1 MTKLPERIAT
11 GVYQVGLRGVN
22 AFLID
27 LDDDSGAGM
36 AGAATEAG
44 SGSADKAAGKTDFSS
59 GLVLIDAGMDK
70 RARRIGEAILA
81 LGRTPAD
88 LRAVVI
94 THLHGDHVGGLAKV
108 KAHSP
113 AEVWMHPA
121 DAAQVREGVR
131 GRALDP
137 GPGRVRSAIAKTAG
151 RRPIPR
157 RESIPVEHEVEDGE
171 TLPFAGLQVIFTPGH
186 TAGHLALLLPRDG
199 GVLFVG
205 DTATNYAGRLSYG
218 PIYEDVAAG
227 EASLHRLAGLQ
238 FEVAAFSHGRPIR
251 AHASERFRK
260 RSPAEG

>member
-27 LDDDSGAGM
+27 LDDDGGAPP
-36 AGAATEAG
+36 AGEA
-44 SGSADKAAGKTDFSS
+44 DYSS
-59 GLVLIDAGMDK
+59 GLVLIDAGIDK

-108 KAHSP
+108 RAHSS
-113 AEVWMHPA
+113 AEVWMHPV

-131 GRALDP
+131 GRPLDP

-151 RRPIPR
+151 LRPIAPGD
-157 RESIPVEHEVEDGE
+157 SIPVEHDVEDSD
-171 TLPFAGLQVIFTPGH
+171 TLPFAGIQVVFTPGH
-186 TAGHLALLLPRDG
+186 TAGHIALLLPRDG
-199 GVLFVG
+199 GVLFTG
-205 DTATNYAGRLSYG
+205 DSATNFGRLSYG

-227 EASLHRLAGLQ
+227 EASLHRLAGLE

-251 AHASERFRK
+251 AHAGERFRK
-260 RSPAEG
+260 RWPAEG

>member
-22 AFLID
+22 AFLVD
-27 LDDDSGAGM
+27 LDDDGGAGTT
-36 AGAATEAG
+36 AGAPATPAGEA
-44 SGSADKAAGKTDFSS
+44 DYSS
-59 GLVLIDAGMDK
+59 GLVLIDAGTDK
-70 RARRIGEAILA
+70 RARRIGEAIIA

-108 KAHSP
+108 KAHSN

-131 GRALDP
+131 MRPLEP
-137 GPGRVRSAIAKTAG
+137 GPGLVRSTIAKTAG

-157 RESIPVEHEVEDGE
+157 REAIPVEHEVSDGE

-199 GVLFVG
+199 GVLFTG
-205 DTATNYAGRLSYG
+205 DSATNFGRLSYG

-227 EASLHRLAGLQ
+227 EASLHRLAGLE

-251 AHASERFRK
+251 THASERFRK
-260 RSPAEG
+260 RWPAEG

>member
-27 LDDDSGAGM
+27 LDDDGGAGTAV
-36 AGAATEAG
+36 AGGPAATPAGEA
-44 SGSADKAAGKTDFSS
+44 DFSS
-59 GLVLIDAGMDK
+59 GLVLIDAGIDK
-70 RARRIGEAILA
+70 RARLIGEAIHA
-81 LGRTPAD
+81 VGRTPAD

-108 KAHSP
+108 RAHSD

-121 DAAQVREGVR
+121 DAAQVREGVWMR
-131 GRALDP
+131 PLDP
-137 GPGRVRSAIAKTAG
+137 GPGRVRSVIAKTAG

-157 RESIPVEHEVEDGE
+157 RDSIAVEHEVNDGE
-171 TLPFAGLQVIFTPGH
+171 TLPFAGLEVVFTPGH
-186 TAGHLALLLPRDG
+186 TAGHVALLLPRDG

-205 DTATNYAGRLSYG
+205 DSATDYAGRLGYG

-227 EASLHRLAGLQ
+227 EASLHRLASLQ

-260 RSPAEG
+260 RWPAEG

>member
-1 MTKLPERIAT
+1 MTKLPQHIAT

-27 LDDDSGAGM
+27 LDDDGGRAPAG
-36 AGAATEAG
+36 EA
-44 SGSADKAAGKTDFSS
+44 DYSS
-59 GLVLIDAGMDK
+59 GLVLIDTGIDA
-70 RARRIGEAILA
+70 RARRIGEAIHA
-81 LGRTPAD
+81 LGRAPAD

-108 KAHSP
+108 KTHTD

-121 DAAQVREGVR
+121 DAAQLREGVR
-131 GRALDP
+131 MRPLDP

-151 RRPIPR
+151 RRPIPA
-157 RESIPVEHEVEDGE
+157 REPIAVEHEVEDDE

-205 DTATNYAGRLSYG
+205 DSATNFGRLSYG

-227 EASLHRLAGLQ
+227 MVSLHRLAGLE
-238 FEVAAFSHGRPIR
+238 FEVAAFSHGRPIL

-260 RSPAEG
+260 RWPAEG

>member
-1 MTKLPERIAT
+1 MTRLPERIAT
-11 GVYQVGLRGVN
+11 GFYQVGLRGVN

-27 LDDDSGAGM
+27 LDDDGGASA
-36 AGAATEAG
+36 AG
-44 SGSADKAAGKTDFSS
+44 GSAASAGEARYSS
-59 GLVLIDAGMDK
+59 GLVLIDAGTDK

-108 KAHSP
+108 KAHSN
-113 AEVWMHPA
+113 AEVWMHPL

-131 GRALDP
+131 MRTLDP

-157 RESIPVEHEVEDGE
+157 RDSIAVEHEVEDGE
-171 TLPFAGLQVIFTPGH
+171 TLPFAGLQVVFTPGH

-199 GVLFVG
+199 GVLFIG
-205 DTATNYAGRLSYG
+205 DSATDYAGRLSCG

-227 EASLHRLAGLQ
+227 EASLHRLAGLR
-238 FEVAAFSHGRPIR
+238 FEVAAFSHGRPIL
-251 AHASERFRK
+251 AHADERFRK
-260 RSPAEG
+260 RWPSEG

>member
-27 LDDDSGAGM
+27 LDDDG
-36 AGAATEAG
+36 GAA
-44 SGSADKAAGKTDFSS
+44 AAGTSPPPAGEADYSS
-59 GLVLIDAGMDK
+59 GLVLIDTGTDK

-108 KAHSP
+108 KAHSN
-113 AEVWMHPA
+113 AEVWMHPV

-131 GRALDP
+131 GRPLDP
-137 GPGRVRSAIAKTAG
+137 GPGLVRSAIARTAG
-151 RRPIPR
+151 RRPIAR
-157 RESIPVEHEVEDGE
+157 RESIPVEHEVLDNE
-171 TLPFAGLQVIFTPGH
+171 TLPFAGLQAIYTPGH

-205 DTATNYAGRLSYG
+205 DAATNFGRLSYG
-218 PIYEDVAAG
+218 PIYEDVAEG
-227 EASLHRLAGLQ
+227 EASLHRLASLE

-251 AHASERFRK
+251 AHAGDRFRK
-260 RSPAEG
+260 RWPAEA

>member
-27 LDDDSGAGM
+27 LDDDGGGVRS
-36 AGAATEAG
+36 
-44 SGSADKAAGKTDFSS
+44 AAGDSAASAGEPDFSS
-59 GLVLIDAGMDK
+59 GLVLIDTGMDK
-70 RARRIGEAILA
+70 RARRIGEAIHA

-108 KAHSP
+108 LAHTD
-113 AEVWMHPA
+113 AGVWMHPA

-131 GRALDP
+131 GRPLDP
-137 GPGRVRSAIAKTAG
+137 GPGRVRSAIARLSSIRGVASG
-151 RRPIPR
+151 DPIA
-157 RESIPVEHEVEDGE
+157 VEHEVEDGE
-171 TLPFAGLQVIFTPGH
+171 TLPFAGLQAIFTPGH

-199 GVLFVG
+199 GVLFTG
-205 DTATNYAGRLSYG
+205 DSATNFGRLSYG

-227 EASLHRLAGLQ
+227 EASLQRLAGLR

-260 RSPAEG
+260 RWPAEG

>member
-11 GVYQVGLRGVN
+11 GVYQVGMRGVN

-27 LDDDSGAGM
+27 LDDDGGRA
-36 AGAATEAG
+36 AGAAMKAG
-44 SGSADKAAGKTDFSS
+44 SGSADEAAGKTDFSS
-59 GLVLIDAGMDK
+59 GLVLIDTGVDE
-70 RARRIGEAILA
+70 RARRIGDAIIA

-108 KAHSP
+108 RAHTD
-113 AEVWMHPA
+113 AEVWMHAA

-131 GRALDP
+131 MRALDP
-137 GPGRVRSAIAKTAG
+137 GPGLVRSTIAKTAG
-151 RRPIPR
+151 RRPIPLR
-157 RESIPVEHEVEDGE
+157 DSIPVEHEVGDGE
-171 TLPFAGLQVIFTPGH
+171 TLPFAGLQAIFTPGH

-205 DTATNYAGRLSYG
+205 DAATNFGRLSYG

-227 EASLHRLAGLQ
+227 QQSLRKLAALD

-251 AHASERFRK
+251 AHAGERIRK
-260 RSPAEG
+260 RWPAEG

>member
-1 MTKLPERIAT
+1 MTKIPQRIAT

-27 LDDDSGAGM
+27 LDDDGGAVA
-36 AGAATEAG
+36 AGASPRPAG
-44 SGSADKAAGKTDFSS
+44 EPDYSS
-59 GLVLIDAGMDK
+59 GLVLIDTGMDG

-81 LGRTPAD
+81 LGRSPAD
-88 LRAVVI
+88 LRAVVV

-108 KAHSP
+108 KAHTE

-121 DAAQVREGVR
+121 DAAQVREGVHMR
-131 GRALDP
+131 PLDP

-151 RRPIPR
+151 RRPVPLR
-157 RESIPVEHEVEDGE
+157 DSIPVEHEIEDGE
-171 TLPFAGLQVIFTPGH
+171 TLPFAGLQAIYTPGH

-205 DTATNYAGRLSYG
+205 DSATNFGRLSYG

-238 FEVAAFSHGRPIR
+238 FEVAAFSHGRPIL
-251 AHASERFRK
+251 AHADERFRK
-260 RSPAEG
+260 RWPAEG

>member
-27 LDDDSGAGM
+27 LDDDGGTGTATGASAPP
-36 AGAATEAG
+36 AGEA
-44 SGSADKAAGKTDFSS
+44 DYSS
-59 GLVLIDAGMDK
+59 GLVLIDAGIDK
-70 RARRIGEAILA
+70 RARRIGDAILA

-108 KAHSP
+108 KAHSN
-113 AEVWMHPA
+113 AEVWMHPL

-131 GRALDP
+131 MRTLDP

-157 RESIPVEHEVEDGE
+157 RDSIAVEHEVEDGE
-171 TLPFAGLQVIFTPGH
+171 TLPFAGLQVVFTPGH

-199 GVLFVG
+199 GVLFIG
-205 DTATNYAGRLSYG
+205 DSATDYAGRLSYG

-227 EASLHRLAGLQ
+227 EASLHRLAGLR
-238 FEVAAFSHGRPIR
+238 FEVAAFSHGRPIL
-251 AHASERFRK
+251 AHADERFRK
-260 RSPAEG
+260 RWPSEG